1 MNDANKYPIEPLLN
15 NEKPFSTYS
24 VKDELTIE
32 DIAILREWK
41 NSLVKLRNNNQRKGL
56 YTFFN
61 EELKR
66 VIEFLTVN
74 S

>member
-1 MNDANKYPIEPLLN
+1 MESFNKYPIEPLFN
-15 NEKPFSTYS
+15 NENPFSTAK
-24 VKDELTIE
+24 VKEDLTID
-32 DIAILREWK
+32 DIVILREWK

-66 VIEFLTVN
+66 VVEFLTLN
-74 S
+74 T